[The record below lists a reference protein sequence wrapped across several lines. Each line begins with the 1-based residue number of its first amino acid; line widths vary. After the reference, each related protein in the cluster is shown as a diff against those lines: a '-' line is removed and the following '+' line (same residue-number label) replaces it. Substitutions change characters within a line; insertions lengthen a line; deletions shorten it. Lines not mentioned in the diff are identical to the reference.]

1 MYDRRS
7 SAAREVGRV
16 RAPGRDARD
25 ERHVMRA
32 PEWRMDNDDEVKYE
46 GVLRED
52 ERARGFE
59 DDGEIDAREYR
70 NLRARRTD
78 YGEDDDAREYDA
90 REYRNLRSRRSD
102 YGEDDDAR
110 EYRNLR
116 SQRSDYDDGNDAREY
131 RNPRLQRSDYVEDDD
146 AREYRNPRSRRA
158 DYDEGNDNREYRN
171 PRSKRAG
178 YDEDTAAAHEPLPN
192 GNSPVFGG
200 PAHDNIPAADARPP
214 MSRMPLLIMLGI
226 LLLLAVLALALSGR
240 NRVPV
245 SQSHPVVYVTAV
257 AGYATAAPTQ
267 APSPSPAPT
276 AEGLMLSGYTGREL
290 YANKPA
296 VALTFDD
303 GPSDQTARIL
313 DVLEQNGALAT
324 FFMVGERVGSYAPTA
339 KRAYDMGC
347 LMGTHLYSHQKLT
360 EMDAQQI
367 AQELELCKAAHQAAF
382 GAEPQLARTPYGSVN
397 ATVSETLGMPLIN
410 WSLDSR
416 DWETRD
422 ADRIFNDVMNN
433 ISDGDIVL
441 FHDLKDFS
449 ANAIA
454 RIVPALKEQGYQVVT
469 VQELFEIKGQALE
482 PGVLYDSRVIS
493 ARRGAAEE
501 Q

>member
-7 SAAREVGRV
+7 SAAREESKGYS
-16 RAPGRDARD
+16 AARD

-32 PEWRMDNDDEVKYE
+32 PEWHMDDDDEVKYE
-46 GVLRED
+46 GSPRED
-52 ERARGFE
+52 ERARSFDSARE
-59 DDGEIDAREYR
+59 YDEREYR
-70 NLRARRTD
+70 NTRSQRTYHD
-78 YGEDDDAREYDA
+78 EDDVA
-90 REYRNLRSRRSD
+90 REYRNLRSRHTD
-102 YGEDDDAR
+102 YGEDDVER
-110 EYRNLR
+110 EYRNLHSR
-116 SQRSDYDDGNDAREY
+116 RADYD
-131 RNPRLQRSDYVEDDD
+131 EDDV

-171 PRSKRAG
+171 LHSRRADYDEDDVAREYRNPRSKRAG
-178 YDEDTAAAHEPLPN
+178 YDEGTAAAHDPLPN
-192 GNSPVFGG
+192 GDSPVFGG

-493 ARRGAAEE
+493 ARGGAAEE

>member
-7 SAAREVGRV
+7 SAAREDGRV

-52 ERARGFE
+52 GRARGFE
-59 DDGEIDAREYR
+59 DDGGDDAREYR
-70 NLRARRTD
+70 NLRARRAD
-78 YGEDDDAREYDA
+78 YGEDDDAREY
-90 REYRNLRSRRSD
+90 RNLRSQRSD
-102 YGEDDDAR
+102 YDEDDDAR

-131 RNPRLQRSDYVEDDD
+131 RNPRSRRSDYDEDDD
-146 AREYRNPRSRRA
+146 ARKYNARDYRTPRSRRS
-158 DYDEGNDNREYRN
+158 DYDEGN
-171 PRSKRAG
+171 
-178 YDEDTAAAHEPLPN
+178 AAAHEPLPN

-493 ARRGAAEE
+493 ARGGAAEE